1 MSGRVEGRPG
11 SPTALRDQ
19 NRARVVEELRKQGQ
33 ATQADLARATGLA
46 PATISNIVRDL
57 AGAGSLRI
65 EKRSGKRNS
74 VRLTGGTGFVVGVD
88 HGHRHVTVGISDL
101 AHQVVAQTR
110 TELPV
115 GLSAAQ
121 SMDHAARLLDKTL
134 VDAGIERAELV
145 GAAMG
150 LPAPID
156 RTTGRVGSP
165 SILPGWVGIDASSL
179 ATTALGLPTRVIV
192 DNDANLGA
200 LAEHQ
205 WGAGTGTTD
214 MVYLKLSEGVGAG
227 LIVGGR
233 LYAGV
238 AGTAGEIGHTTVD
251 EFGAVCRCGNRG
263 CLETLVS
270 ARYVVSLLAPTEG
283 ELSIEEVVRRA
294 IAGDRAFV
302 RVLDDVGRQVGAAV
316 AGLCSILNPELLVLG
331 GELAQAAQIL
341 IPSIQQVVD
350 RCGVPSAAAAL
361 RIRPALLGPQTH
373 LLGAI
378 ARAIADA
385 DRSVFMS

>member
-1 MSGRVEGRPG
+1 MTGRNSRRPG

-19 NRARVVEELRKQGQ
+19 NRARVVDELRRQGQ
-33 ATQADLARATGLA
+33 ATQADLSRATGLA

-57 AGAGSLRI
+57 AGVGSLRI

-74 VRLTGGTGFVVGVD
+74 VRLTGGSGFVVGVD
-88 HGHRHVTVGISDL
+88 LGYRHLTVGISDL
-101 AHQVVAQTR
+101 THHVVAR
-110 TELPV
+110 THTALPV
-115 GLSAAQ
+115 GLSADHA
-121 SMDHAARLLDKTL
+121 MDHARRL
-134 VDAGIERAELV
+134 VDTALDEAGIERAGVV
-145 GAAMG
+145 GAALG

-156 RTTGRVGSP
+156 RTTGHVGSP
-165 SILPGWVGIDASSL
+165 SILPGWVGVDASTL
-179 ATTALGLPTRVIV
+179 VATALALPVRVVV

-205 WGAGTGTTD
+205 WGAGSGTTD
-214 MVYLKLSEGVGAG
+214 MVYLKLSEGIGAG

-233 LYAGV
+233 LHCGFG
-238 AGTAGEIGHTTVD
+238 GTAGEVGHTTVD

-263 CLETLVS
+263 CLETVVS
-270 ARYVVSLLAPTEG
+270 ARHVVSLLAPIQG
-283 ELSIEEVVRRA
+283 DLSIEEVVRRA

-302 RVLDDVGRQVGAAV
+302 RVLDDVGRQVGTAV
-316 AGLCSILNPELLVLG
+316 AGVCSVLNPELLVLG
-331 GELAQAAQIL
+331 GELAEAAQIL
-341 IPSIQQVVD
+341 IPSIQRVVD

-361 RIRPALLGPQTH
+361 RIRPAMLGTQTH

-385 DRSVFMS
+385 DHSVFIS

>member
-1 MSGRVEGRPG
+1 MTGRNGRRPG

-19 NRARVVEELRKQGQ
+19 NRARVVDELRRQGQ

-57 AGAGSLRI
+57 AGAGSLHI

-88 HGHRHVTVGISDL
+88 LGHRHLTVGISDL
-101 AHQVVAQTR
+101 THHVVAQTR
-110 TELPV
+110 TDLPV
-115 GLSAAQ
+115 GLSAEDA
-121 SMDHAARLLDKTL
+121 MDRARRLLDTAL
-134 VDAGIERAELV
+134 DDAGIDRGAVV

-165 SILPGWVGIDASSL
+165 SILPGWVGVDASAL
-179 ATTALGLPTRVIV
+179 AATALELPVRVVV

-205 WGAGTGTTD
+205 WGAGAGTTD

-233 LYAGV
+233 LYSGV

-270 ARYVVSLLAPTEG
+270 ARYVVSLLAPTAG
-283 ELSIEEVVRRA
+283 ELTIEEVVRRA

-316 AGLCSILNPELLVLG
+316 AGVCSVLNPELLVLG
-331 GELAQAAQIL
+331 GELAQAARIL

-361 RIRPALLGPQTH
+361 RIRPAMLGPQTH

-385 DRSVFMS
+385 DHSVFIS

>member
-1 MSGRVEGRPG
+1 MSGRGARRPG

-19 NRARVVEELRKQGQ
+19 NRARVVAELRRQGQ
-33 ATQADLARATGLA
+33 ATQAELARATGLA

-57 AGAGSLRI
+57 AEVGSLVI
-65 EKRSGKRNS
+65 EKRSGKRNC
-74 VRLTGGTGFVVGVD
+74 VRLAGGSGFVVGLD
-88 HGHRHVTVGISDL
+88 HGHRHLTVGVSDL
-101 AHQVVAQTR
+101 SHRVVARTR

-115 GLSAAQ
+115 GVSAAQ
-121 SMDHAARLLDKTL
+121 SMAHARRLLDAAL
-134 VDAGIERAELV
+134 AQAGVERAAVV

-165 SILPGWVGIDASSL
+165 SILPGWVGVDASAL
-179 ATTALGLPTRVIV
+179 ADAALELPVGVVV

-205 WGAGTGTTD
+205 WGAGVGTTD
-214 MVYLKLSEGVGAG
+214 MVYLKLSDGVGAG
-227 LIVGGR
+227 LIVDGR
-233 LYAGV
+233 LYSGV
-238 AGTAGEIGHTTVD
+238 AGTAGEIGHTTVE

-270 ARYVVSLLAPTEG
+270 ARSVVSLLAPTAG
-283 ELSIEEVVRRA
+283 ELTIEEVVGRA
-294 IAGDRAFV
+294 LAGDRAFA

-331 GELAQAAQIL
+331 GELAQAERIL
-341 IPSIQQVVD
+341 IPAIGQVVD

-361 RIRPALLGPQTH
+361 RIRPAVLGARTH

-378 ARAIADA
+378 ARAIDNA
-385 DRSVFMS
+385 DRSVFIS